1 MTSAPER
8 RRHPRFDAWL
18 PLHINAVGGIV
29 DPDPAPL
36 LTLNLSKAGLCF
48 HLPQRIE
55 PGQSIVVEVTLLGAG
70 PGGNNIFISSTGYIV
85 RAEPAK
91 REGWYKLA
99 ATFDESPSDDKFDWQ
114 KLVAAI
120 DKKS

>member
-18 PLHINAVGGIV
+18 PLHIKAVGGII

-55 PGQSIVVEVTLLGAG
+55 PGQSIEVEVTLLGAG
-70 PGGNNIFISSTGYIV
+70 PSGNNIFISSTGYIV
-85 RAEPAK
+85 RAESAK
-91 REGWYKLA
+91 RVGWYKLA
-99 ATFDESPSDDKFDWQ
+99 ATFDQSPSGDKLDWQ